1 MATNGMRH
9 TDGNPTVPCSVGDT
23 IGRPPWSF
31 SSLIY
36 IVGEIYTLSFYLFII
51 FNGLA
56 TQGYVSFKKVV
67 SSWESEARPLFA
79 GVWSQKK
86 SRVQMGVFPFVT

>member
-9 TDGNPTVPCSVGDT
+9 TDGNPIVPCSVGNI
-23 IGRPPWSF
+23 IGRPPWSS

-36 IVGEIYTLSFYLFII
+36 MVGGGIYTLPFYLFII

-56 TQGYVSFKKVV
+56 TQGYMSSKKVV
-67 SSWESEARPLFA
+67 SSQESEARPLFS
-79 GVWSQKK
+79 GVWKKKK
-86 SRVQMGVFPFVT
+86 S